1 MWDKVWDKMSRVSAK
16 EIEAICEPCL
26 KHIDDNLFLK
36 AQLVGGK
43 LYKKYLL
50 RYQLNGK
57 RIDKSLGSTN
67 KISLKEARAKARELL
82 DDLEKNQVTPAE
94 TLLAEKKLIKESQIR
109 VEAQSNIPT
118 VRQYAKEVIK
128 LRSNEWKDVKGK
140 KQDWENRLEKYAF
153 NLIGDKKID
162 EVKRSDV
169 FDLLMKDNFWVTHHT
184 TAKYVRQYLSVIFRH
199 YIGSRDEVIDMND
212 PADSL
217 VLDLLPKYTGE
228 MQSNAALHHD
238 ELPRYWQLIKDEKH
252 TSSIALKMIVLTA
265 QRQGDVLSAECK
277 DVDLENGQWNAK
289 INKLCKRNKEV
300 RLWVP
305 LPDQLVTEL
314 KLLQQ
319 FSSNEPERRFL
330 FPSANWYSNSH
341 ISETAVRNQ
350 IKKHFVLDDYG
361 NKITMHGF
369 RTTFIDWVRN
379 NHIDKVELGDIQL
392 SHGPKDRV
400 DIHYKRDKLFE
411 PRRELLQAYA
421 DYATAA

>member
-1 MWDKVWDKMSRVSAK
+1 
-16 EIEAICEPCL
+16 
-26 KHIDDNLFLK
+26 
-36 AQLVGGK
+36 
-43 LYKKYLL
+43 
-50 RYQLNGK
+50 
-57 RIDKSLGSTN
+57 
-67 KISLKEARAKARELL
+67 
-82 DDLEKNQVTPAE
+82 
-94 TLLAEKKLIKESQIR
+94 
-109 VEAQSNIPT
+109 
-118 VRQYAKEVIK
+118 
-128 LRSNEWKDVKGK
+128 
-140 KQDWENRLEKYAF
+140 
-153 NLIGDKKID
+153 
-162 EVKRSDV
+162 
-169 FDLLMKDNFWVTHHT
+169 
-184 TAKYVRQYLSVIFRH
+184 
-199 YIGSRDEVIDMND
+199 
-212 PADSL
+212 
-217 VLDLLPKYTGE
+217 
-228 MQSNAALHHD
+228 
-238 ELPRYWQLIKDEKH
+238 
-252 TSSIALKMIVLTA
+252 MIVLTA

-350 IKKHFVLDDYG
+350 IKKHSVLDDYG

>member
-1 MWDKVWDKMSRVSAK
+1 MYER
-16 EIEAICEPCL
+16 
-26 KHIDDNLFLK
+26 
-36 AQLVGGK
+36 K

-169 FDLLMKDNFWVTHHT
+169 VDLLMKDNFWVTHHT

-199 YIGSRDEVIDMND
+199 YIGSRDEV
-212 PADSL
+212 
-217 VLDLLPKYTGE
+217 
-228 MQSNAALHHD
+228 
-238 ELPRYWQLIKDEKH
+238 LI
-252 TSSIALKMIVLTA
+252 
-265 QRQGDVLSAECK
+265 
-277 DVDLENGQWNAK
+277 
-289 INKLCKRNKEV
+289 
-300 RLWVP
+300 
-305 LPDQLVTEL
+305 
-314 KLLQQ
+314 
-319 FSSNEPERRFL
+319 
-330 FPSANWYSNSH
+330 
-341 ISETAVRNQ
+341 
-350 IKKHFVLDDYG
+350 
-361 NKITMHGF
+361 
-369 RTTFIDWVRN
+369 
-379 NHIDKVELGDIQL
+379 
-392 SHGPKDRV
+392 
-400 DIHYKRDKLFE
+400 
-411 PRRELLQAYA
+411 
-421 DYATAA
+421 